1 MRLLIVVAFL
11 GLGACAQV
19 GGVKELFTGSL
30 EGGRQPPPTPG
41 GVSVAEVPAEA
52 VEACRASIAEAANS
66 LGAVQVQAAS
76 AGTPTTLPNGV
87 TEAPLEA
94 RITYEQAGEVEIR
107 QARVTCQLS
116 EDGRVLALL

>member
-1 MRLLIVVAFL
+1 
-11 GLGACAQV
+11 
-19 GGVKELFTGSL
+19 
-30 EGGRQPPPTPG
+30 
-41 GVSVAEVPAEA
+41 
-52 VEACRASIAEAANS
+52 